1 MFSFGLAK
9 RLEDHMESERER
21 NAVQQDQHKELRTQ
35 VTALSEQTREE
46 FNALRQETVERHKE
60 NRNLL
65 RTIAVGVLLAI
76 VTYYLNRHAAGAKP

>member
-9 RLEDHMESERER
+9 RLEDHMEAERER

-46 FNALRQETVERHKE
+46 FNALRRDTVERHKE
-60 NRNLL
+60 NRSLL

-76 VTYYLNRHAAGAKP
+76 VTYYLNKHVPGVP